1 MPAHIHPARFWFAYW
16 LDMSWSIVSPGSMS
30 RHESTRCP
38 PCTESPF
45 APSGRYPSGGGLSR
59 HLERHY
65 PSLIAHTGS
74 CARPT
79 PSHSLRP
86 RPRSWVLA
94 GCCQPLLGIGPSRRY
109 LRKSFPRC
117 LDPYPG
123 GTLWCTRPF
132 LPIEQRPSPHN
143 YWVGS
148 HTNRRA
154 TSLRGFISGLQS
166 FRHVQAPRFAHHPGR
181 SYRSLLARL
190 GSRGFYIR
198 APHGSLP
205 YRAPDMLVARIGQLT
220 TGDFHPIRLAALSA
234 APDS

>member
-1 MPAHIHPARFWFAYW
+1 VY
-16 LDMSWSIVSPGSMS
+16 
-30 RHESTRCP
+30 
-38 PCTESPF
+38 
-45 APSGRYPSGGGLSR
+45 R

-123 GTLWCTRPF
+123 GTLWCTCPF
-132 LPIEQRPSPHN
+132 LPIGHRPSPHI

-148 HTNRRA
+148 HTNRIA

-198 APHGSLP
+198 ASHGSLP
-205 YRAPDMLVARIGQLT
+205 YRAPDMLVVRIGQLT

-234 APDS
+234 APDI